1 MKKLCKTLLLGV
13 LFLALSG
20 TLYAQES
27 TQENHG
33 NALNLFV
40 KFGDNSSISGNYEF
54 QVHQDITVA
63 PMARIWFGG
72 KNTLSIGA
80 RADYYFDR
88 LFKLPQPW
96 DIWGGVDAGFVI
108 AGEDNKDDFN
118 LNLHIGGEYKFNDMW
133 GLILEFGG
141 GSTSSGGIGV
151 GIHF

>member
-1 MKKLCKTLLLGV
+1 MKNICKTLLIGV
-13 LFLALSG
+13 LFVALSG
-20 TLYAQES
+20 SAFAQER

-40 KFGDNSSISGNYEF
+40 KFRDNSSISGNYEF
-54 QVHQDITVA
+54 QVHPDITVA

-72 KNTLSIGA
+72 KNTFSVGA

-108 AGEDNKDDFN
+108 AGESNKDDFS